1 MRDETEIRTDTP
13 AEIPERTGNIEWH
26 EYSRAAVGMDGPHL
40 VVSIERVDEA
50 PVEAYS
56 INSLSGLYVSISGAK
71 REAERGY
78 RKSIEAMA
86 MNEIRGKMDLN
97 NGLNLQDMRD
107 LLSSI
112 LAFIDA
118 KLQQKKDAAAGPS
131 SDPPPPSPE
140 AQSAGE

>member
-13 AEIPERTGNIEWH
+13 VEIPERTGNIQWH
-26 EYSRAAVGMDGPHL
+26 NYSRAIVGMDGPHL
-40 VVSIERVDEA
+40 VYSIEKMDGT

-56 INSLSGLYVSISGAK
+56 INSLRGLYISEDEAK
-71 REAERGY
+71 REAEEVY
-78 RKSIEAMA
+78 KKSIEMSMA
-86 MNEIRGKMDLN
+86 EVIQRKIDPN
-97 NGLNLQDMRD
+97 NGLNLQDMHD
-107 LLSSI
+107 LFSAL

-131 SDPPPPSPE
+131 SDPPSPSPE